1 MKNIS
6 SVSIVNR
13 KDSNGWRLANIEV
26 RAGINEFKD
35 SSNGEKKVDIN
46 QVCGRFLGPGEDG
59 KTYYINCDTAI
70 LAKYVIVQIVP
81 NCTYPAPLKKTYLHI
96 NEITLNE
103 SMNVVV

>member
-46 QVCGRFLGPGEDG
+46 QVCGRFMGPGDNG
-59 KTYYINCDTAI
+59 KTYTINCDTAI
-70 LAKYVIVQIVP
+70 LATYVTIQIVP
-81 NCTYPAPLKKTYLHI
+81 NFTYPAPFNKTYLQI

-103 SMNVVV
+103 SVNAII